1 MTPVVTILMAVYNAE
16 AWLEQ
21 ALESLLVNQTLK
33 DVEVIAVDDAS
44 TDSSPDIL
52 SAWEKKALGLRV
64 IRHRFNQGQAYARNE
79 ALKEARGEF
88 VMMVDADDW
97 LSPDALQSAVD
108 VFHQHPQ
115 TDTVVFRLV
124 KYWQESGREEP
135 YAEPYGEKDVLS
147 GKEAFEK
154 SLDWTLHGLYMVRRE
169 LHLRYPYDTHY
180 RLYSDDNTCH
190 LHYLHSREVRFCK
203 GGYYYR
209 RHEESSTMAFSAN
222 RFLHM
227 MANLD
232 LRETLKKENVGE
244 DIVAQ
249 YDKHRWNNYLGLL
262 WLYFRHRSEMN
273 KEECARV
280 REDFRKVYASFD
292 RSLPYACFVA
302 SQRVR
307 YERKRMIKR
316 L

>member
-21 ALESLLVNQTLK
+21 ALESLLVGQTLK

-44 TDSSPDIL
+44 TDGSLDIL
-52 SAWEKKALGLRV
+52 RRWEAQDNRLRV
-64 IRHRFNQGQAYARNE
+64 MKMEENSGQGKARNL
-79 ALKEARGEF
+79 ALNYARGEF
-88 VMMVDADDW
+88 VTMVDADDW
-97 LSPDALQSAVD
+97 LSADALQSAVD
-108 VFHQHPQ
+108 VFRQHPQ

-124 KYWQESGREEP
+124 KYWQESGKEEP

-154 SLDWTLHGLYMVRRE
+154 SLDWTIHGLYMVRRE

-190 LHYLHSREVRFCK
+190 LHYLHSREVRLCK
-203 GGYYYR
+203 GIYYWR
-209 RHEESSTMAFSAN
+209 KHEESSTTHFSPY

-232 LRETLKKENVGE
+232 LRETLKREGVGE

-249 YDKHRWNNYLGLL
+249 YDKHRWYNYLGLL
-262 WLYFRHRSEMN
+262 WLYSRHRYEMN
-273 KEECARV
+273 KEERARV

-302 SQRVR
+302 CQWGR
-307 YERKRMIKR
+307 YEIKRMIKR

>member
-1 MTPVVTILMAVYNAE
+1 MAVYNAE

-52 SAWEKKALGLRV
+52 SAWEKKTLGLRV

-79 ALKEARGEF
+79 ALKEARGEY

-108 VFHQHPQ
+108 VFQQHPL
-115 TDTVVFRLV
+115 TDTVIFRLV
-124 KYWQESGREEP
+124 KYWQESGREEA
-135 YAEPYGEKDVLS
+135 YAQPYGEDAVFS

-154 SLDWTLHGLYMVRRE
+154 SLDWTIHGLYMVRRE

-203 GGYYYR
+203 GVYYYR
-209 RHEESSTMAFSAN
+209 KHEESSTMAFSAN

-232 LRETLKKENVGE
+232 LRETLQKENAGE
-244 DIVAQ
+244 EVISK
-249 YDKHRWNNYLGLL
+249 YDNYRWQNYLALL
-262 WLYFRHRSEMN
+262 WLRFRNEKN
-273 KEECARV
+273 LKEDERASV
-280 REDFRKVYASFD
+280 REQFRQVYDSFS
-292 RSLPYACFVA
+292 RWQPYPLFLANQWLRCKL
-302 SQRVR
+302 SS
-307 YERKRMIKR
+307 ITHH

>member
-21 ALESLLVNQTLK
+21 ALESLLVSQTLK

-44 TDSSPDIL
+44 TDGSPDIL
-52 SAWEKKALGLRV
+52 RRWEAQDNRLRV
-64 IRHRFNQGQAYARNE
+64 VQMEENSGQGKARNL
-79 ALKEARGEF
+79 ALNYARGEF
-88 VMMVDADDW
+88 VTMVDADDW
-97 LSPDALQSAVD
+97 LSADALQSAVD
-108 VFHQHPQ
+108 VFRQHPQ

-124 KYWQESGREEP
+124 KYWQESGKEEP

-154 SLDWTLHGLYMVRRE
+154 SLDWTIHGLYMVRRE

-190 LHYLHSREVRFCK
+190 LHYLHSREVRLCK
-203 GGYYYR
+203 GIYYWR
-209 RHEESSTMAFSAN
+209 KHEESSTTHFSPN

-232 LRETLKKENVGE
+232 LRETLKTEGVGE
-244 DIVAQ
+244 DFVAQ
-249 YDKHRWNNYLGLL
+249 YDKHRWYNYLGLL
-262 WLYFRHRSEMN
+262 WLYFRRRYEMN
-273 KEECARV
+273 KEERTRV

-302 SQRVR
+302 SQWGR
-307 YERKRMIKR
+307 YEIKRMIKR